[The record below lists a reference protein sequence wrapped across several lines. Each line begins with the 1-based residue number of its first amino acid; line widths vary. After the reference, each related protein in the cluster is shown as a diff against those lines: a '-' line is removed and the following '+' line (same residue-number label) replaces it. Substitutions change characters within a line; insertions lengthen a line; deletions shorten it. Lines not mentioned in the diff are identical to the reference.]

1 MVGVLVLLWRESK
14 VRPVSWATWIPTLWL
29 LIIGS
34 RSVGQWLQLTA
45 PVDAADA
52 YVEGSPVDR
61 MVFLFLM
68 VSSIMVLVYRRFTL
82 GRLVMQNKVWV
93 LFFVYCGLSVA
104 WSDFPA
110 VTFRRWFKS
119 AGDPLM
125 VFVLLTEARP
135 AMAIE
140 VVLRR
145 CAYVLLPISI
155 LFIKYYP
162 YLGRAYSQWGPMY
175 FTGVTTN
182 KNLLGYVLFVLGL
195 FFVAWIF
202 TKHEPIDKKDV
213 AQRRVQRD
221 DMLVTVVFLVIIA
234 YLFKMTDSKTPLVAL
249 AAASGVVLSLR
260 FAVIQR
266 HFGKFAALGLIT
278 GAILQ
283 MTVNINKA
291 VVEGVGRDTTLT
303 GRTDIWDKALGLVQN
318 PVLGAGFET
327 FWLGDRLLAMW
338 KAFPVFL
345 PNQAHNG
352 YLEMYINLGVVGLI
366 LFLFALGSSYR
377 SLHGKLLD
385 AISAPRIDR
394 HELMLSVFGIAYFVA
409 YLLYNVTEATYKP
422 LTVLFL
428 VFLAVTIRYTPV
440 EAVATVAVRSRK
452 STSGGPSGDD
462 PRRKVAG
469 GWSPMPAPPVPAA
482 TSPRVSTW
490 RGKPPP
496 SAAQRPGRQSVS
508 QEKRRIGGEV
518 GGRSRRYVLD
528 QD

>member
-1 MVGVLVLLWRESK
+1 
-14 VRPVSWATWIPTLWL
+14 
-29 LIIGS
+29 
-34 RSVGQWLQLTA
+34 
-45 PVDAADA
+45 
-52 YVEGSPVDR
+52 
-61 MVFLFLM
+61 
-68 VSSIMVLVYRRFTL
+68 
-82 GRLVMQNKVWV
+82 
-93 LFFVYCGLSVA
+93 
-104 WSDFPA
+104 
-110 VTFRRWFKS
+110 
-119 AGDPLM
+119 
-125 VFVLLTEARP
+125 
-135 AMAIE
+135 
-140 VVLRR
+140 
-145 CAYVLLPISI
+145 
-155 LFIKYYP
+155 
-162 YLGRAYSQWGPMY
+162 MY

-202 TKHEPIDKKDV
+202 TKHERIDKKDV

-266 HFGKFAALGLIT
+266 HFGKFAALGLIA

-394 HELMLSVFGIAYFVA
+394 HELMLSVFGIAYLRRLPALQRHRGHVQA
-409 YLLYNVTEATYKP
+409 ADG
-422 LTVLFL
+422 
-428 VFLAVTIRYTPV
+428 PV
-440 EAVATVAVRSRK
+440 PRVPGGDHSVYASR
-452 STSGGPSGDD
+452 SGGNCRGSQPEVDIRGTFW
-462 PRRKVAG
+462 RRPEAQGCRGVEPDAL
-469 GWSPMPAPPVPAA
+469 A
-482 TSPRVSTW
+482 T
-490 RGKPPP
+490 G
-496 SAAQRPGRQSVS
+496 PGRDLATGFDVAW
-508 QEKRRIGGEV
+508 ETAP
-518 GGRSRRYVLD
+518 
-528 QD
+528 